1 MDRGTDEEREGA
13 ALSQDHGVQPHARQE
28 LSMSDKPISALL
40 PLEPDQRRSLASDP
54 APASK
59 NYTFVCIPTIR
70 NPTA

>member
-1 MDRGTDEEREGA
+1 
-13 ALSQDHGVQPHARQE
+13 
-28 LSMSDKPISALL
+28 MSDKPISALL

-59 NYTFVCIPTIR
+59 NYTSICIPTIR